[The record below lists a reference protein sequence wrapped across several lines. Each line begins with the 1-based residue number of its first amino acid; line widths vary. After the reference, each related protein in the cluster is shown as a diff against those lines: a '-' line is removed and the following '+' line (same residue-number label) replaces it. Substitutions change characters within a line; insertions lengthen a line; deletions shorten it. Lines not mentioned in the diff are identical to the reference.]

1 MRRLIGAQPR
11 APYPVQAS
19 DQLHFSRPYRSVP
32 CTPSLFFPPCRHDSY
47 PRGVPNVPPG
57 VAVEPWT
64 GWTVWN
70 ATLPSPSA
78 LIAHMRARGVRVL
91 FNLHPHFGVQFYD
104 AV

>member
-1 MRRLIGAQPR
+1 M
-11 APYPVQAS
+11 
-19 DQLHFSRPYRSVP
+19 
-32 CTPSLFFPPCRHDSY
+32 
-47 PRGVPNVPPG
+47 PNAPPG